1 MGCIASCRYVVMPF
15 SMKGGRPRTG
25 LPELDRAHYVAA
37 MSTEEPRGLLDSIP
51 SNDLAVVK
59 GSRWGHC
66 WSTFL
71 RTLYFGARHPWFEG
85 KGARTWTGSL
95 RTSKPESMI
104 RSMVLRPWDR
114 RLAQW
119 LRSKTAR
126 HSRFLLV
133 SAWCAGVRR
142 PSKRREEVP
151 EMLRSRHGCLLG
163 QGLVRGERSI
173 WGASRCR
180 HDLIQEPSAVPSR
193 DVMPSSR
200 Q

>member
-1 MGCIASCRYVVMPF
+1 MVLTRMKHDGGGLDGLHSVLPLRSHALFDEKRASANGAAIIGSCPLR
-15 SMKGGRPRTG
+15 GGDVYG
-25 LPELDRAHYVAA
+25 V
-37 MSTEEPRGLLDSIP
+37 
-51 SNDLAVVK
+51 

-95 RTSKPESMI
+95 RTAKPESMN

-180 HDLIQEPSAVPSR
+180 HDLVQEPSAVPSR